1 MSHSAVDVPLVPDYE
16 VVTLMEMAMSGNQP
30 YLDKFYS
37 DLAHHRFAAIV
48 ATKQNRGI
56 REEGPLV
63 EENNTWNS
71 RISPYILCYYGPVL
85 RVDSEI
91 TNVEVYVP
99 QAEPTNC
106 P

>member
-1 MSHSAVDVPLVPDYE
+1 
-16 VVTLMEMAMSGNQP
+16 MEMAMSGNQT

-48 ATKQNRGI
+48 ATKQNKGI
-56 REEGPLV
+56 REEGSLV